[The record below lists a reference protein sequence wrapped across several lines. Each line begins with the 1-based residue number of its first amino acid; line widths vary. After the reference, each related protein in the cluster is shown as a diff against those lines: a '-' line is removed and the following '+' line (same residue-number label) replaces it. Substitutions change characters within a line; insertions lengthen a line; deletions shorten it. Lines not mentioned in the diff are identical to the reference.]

1 MPVAALAEVYRQSGQ
16 TEQAINYYRRF
27 VRTRPDM
34 AAGHFNLA
42 ALLIKKQN
50 LPEAI
55 VSLKQE
61 IALEGHHPNSWY
73 QLAQLYRATTQ
84 APAAESA
91 IRNALTLSQTTRDY
105 WIEYGNIVF
114 LYHNLKQTQKALA
127 IYKEVTR
134 VLPAYP
140 PAYFNL
146 GLLQYRQGR
155 YAEAVSSFRQ
165 VVQLSPEDQ
174 EAHQALA
181 LAMGQVENSISALDE
196 SAGES

>member
-1 MPVAALAEVYRQSGQ
+1 M
-16 TEQAINYYRRF
+16 
-27 VRTRPDM
+27 D
-34 AAGHFNLA
+34 
-42 ALLIKKQN
+42 
-50 LPEAI
+50 
-55 VSLKQE
+55 
-61 IALEGHHPNSWY
+61 
-73 QLAQLYRATTQ
+73 
-84 APAAESA
+84 
-91 IRNALTLSQTTRDY
+91 RNALTLSQTTRDY
-105 WIEYGNIVF
+105 WIEYSNIVF

-134 VLPAYP
+134 ALPAYP